1 MIKKPNFIFIIIIS
15 LFVLVEILFLKPS
28 STEENEE
35 EPVVGMHTNIETL
48 VQAQKEKDEVGYN
61 IEGFHYASV
70 EVERKDWEMYA
81 KRAVLYDK
89 SKVVLA
95 EEAIIRTFD
104 PQGEMTN
111 IESKR
116 AFYKVGSKELDL
128 ENDVKITFPDGFWVK
143 TNRARYSAVTQK
155 VLSDQPFYG
164 ESPSGGE
171 GTVHIWGTGFIA
183 GKTSREIN
191 ILKESKVRV
200 IQKKEVDVTEVRSD
214 KARID
219 RITKEVFFSMQK
231 PQSFVEATQ
240 GTLYVRSRR
249 QNAVYDPSQKTVNY
263 LIALEDVL
271 IEEKDKQKAKN
282 GLKYATCQK
291 AEFLTQ
297 QDKILL
303 SGFPSVY
310 QEYDTLTGDLITVY
324 RKKNLVE
331 VNQANAYHEG
341 QEE

>member
-1 MIKKPNFIFIIIIS
+1 MIKKPNLIFIVIIS
-15 LFVLVEILFLKPS
+15 IFVLVEILFLKPS

-61 IEGFHYASV
+61 IEGFHYAAV

-81 KRAVLYDK
+81 KRAVLYEK
-89 SKVVLA
+89 SKLILA
-95 EEAIIRTFD
+95 EDVTIRTFD

-111 IESKR
+111 IASKR
-116 AFYKVGSKELDL
+116 AFYKVGSKELEL
-128 ENDVKITFPDGFWVK
+128 EENVIITFPDGFWVK
-143 TNRARYSAVTQK
+143 TDRARYSGITQK
-155 VLSDQPFYG
+155 VVSDRPFYG
-164 ESPSGGE
+164 ESPKNSDGI
-171 GTVHIWGTGFIA
+171 VYVWGTGFIA

-191 ILKESKVRV
+191 VLKDAKVRV
-200 IQKKEVDVTEVRSD
+200 HRSSEVEITEVRSD
-214 KARID
+214 KALVD
-219 RITKEVFFSMQK
+219 RISKQVYFSMKQ

-249 QNAVYDPSQKTVNY
+249 QNAIYDPSQKTVNY

-271 IEEKDKQKAKN
+271 IEEKDKQKAKT

-297 QDKILL
+297 QNKILL

-310 QEYDTLTGDLITVY
+310 QEHDTLTGDLITVY
-324 RKKNLVE
+324 RKTNIVE